1 MGGLLKIAGEHGVG
15 DVMWVGSYA
24 GLWCCGVG
32 AIGDMWAFLLDPFVF
47 FISFRF
53 VVYFL
58 FPRVMLRLFVA
69 RSFVVG
75 LGEHG
80 RWSMWVYG
88 CGVRCCVGSYLFARR
103 SGLWGG
109 TNVLQVFL
117 GLRGG
122 C

>member
-1 MGGLLKIAGEHGVG
+1 V
-15 DVMWVGSYA
+15 VWVGSYT
-24 GLWCCGVG
+24 GLWCCGVD
-32 AIGDMWAFLLDPFVF
+32 AIGDMWAFLLGLYVVVV
-47 FISFRF
+47 SFGI
-53 VVYFL
+53 VVYVL
-58 FPRVMLRLFVA
+58 FSRVVWCLFVS
-69 RSFVVG
+69 RFFVMG

-80 RWSMWVYG
+80 RWVMWVYG